1 MRLAVRARST
11 GVRASAVD
19 AALADRSL
27 VVGWLNRGTLHLVA
41 AEDYWML
48 HALTTPQLRTSNTTR
63 LRQEGVTAADAGR
76 ALRLLRTA
84 LADGAVP
91 RAGLTEQLASAGLPT
106 AGQAVPHLLL
116 LASIEGLLLR
126 GPVVD
131 GEQAYV
137 PAAEWIGPPPVIDRE
152 AALTQLAG
160 RYLAG
165 HGPADER
172 DLAKWAGIGVRDSR
186 RALAALGPAVE
197 QRPDGLVGL
206 GRRPAADAEPPPRL
220 LGVFDPVLLG
230 WVDRAA
236 LLAPYES
243 EVLVG
248 GIMRAFALVEGRA
261 AATWTMPDGRVRLE
275 PLRAL
280 PDADRRALDADA
292 DAVAEFLRG

>member
-1 MRLAVRARST
+1 MLERHAAQGLTTRPFTSPQQVARHLLAVQGQDQRGMRLAVRARST

-137 PAAEWIGPPPVIDRE
+137 PAAEWIGPPPPVIDR
-152 AALTQLAG
+152 AAARTPLAG
-160 RYLAG
+160 R
-165 HGPADER
+165 
-172 DLAKWAGIGVRDSR
+172 
-186 RALAALGPAVE
+186 
-197 QRPDGLVGL
+197 
-206 GRRPAADAEPPPRL
+206 
-220 LGVFDPVLLG
+220 
-230 WVDRAA
+230 
-236 LLAPYES
+236 
-243 EVLVG
+243 
-248 GIMRAFALVEGRA
+248 
-261 AATWTMPDGRVRLE
+261 
-275 PLRAL
+275 
-280 PDADRRALDADA
+280 
-292 DAVAEFLRG
+292 